1 MIISALCWLT
11 MCFTI
16 AKPKPVP
23 PTSLLLAGSTLKN
36 LSVTC
41 GIFSFDM
48 PIPWSL
54 IVTKKFLCP
63 DLVVIVIF
71 LFFSLYFIP
80 LSIRLLKTSIKR
92 FLSPL
97 IFTFFDSRS
106 NWHSILFFFKI
117 SWWSSIECEIISF
130 KFTFLA

>member
-1 MIISALCWLT
+1 MVISALCWLT

-54 IVTKKFLCP
+54 IVTKKFLFS
-63 DLVVIVIF
+63 DLILDV
-71 LFFSLYFIP
+71 LLNSLS
-80 LSIRLLKTSIKR
+80 SIGNKYLRDNNES
-92 FLSPL
+92 
-97 IFTFFDSRS
+97 FTFPT
-106 NWHSILFFFKI
+106 WHNS
-117 SWWSSIECEIISF
+117 
-130 KFTFLA
+130 LADCG